1 MTDCIFC
8 KIIKGELPATK
19 LYEDDKALAFLDIY
33 PVNIGH
39 ALVIPKEH
47 FENILET
54 PEDVIAHMMK
64 IVKKVSHG
72 IEGLKCDGIN
82 ITMNNKSA
90 AGQVVFHSHI
100 HVIPRYVGDGFG
112 LWHGKRGYAEGEKEE
127 VAKTIISGL

>member
-19 LYEDDKALAFLDIY
+19 LYEDDKALAFLDIS

-64 IVKKVSHG
+64 VVKKVSHG

>member
-19 LYEDDKALAFLDIY
+19 LYEDEKALAFLDIY

-72 IEGLKCDGIN
+72 IEKLGCDGIN

-100 HVIPRYVGDGFG
+100 HVIPRYEGDGFG
-112 LWHGKRGYAEGEKEE
+112 MWHGKRGYAEGEKEE
-127 VAKTIISGL
+127 VAKKIIEGL

>member
-1 MTDCIFC
+1 MSDCIFC
-8 KIIKGELPATK
+8 KIIKEELPATK

-64 IVKKVSHG
+64 VVKKVSHG

-82 ITMNNKSA
+82 ITMNNKKA

-100 HVIPRYVGDGFG
+100 HVIPRYDGDGFG
-112 LWHGKRGYAEGEKEE
+112 LWHGKRGYVEGEKEE
-127 VAKTIISGL
+127 VAKKIIEGL

>member
-64 IVKKVSHG
+64 VVKKVSHG
-72 IEGLKCDGIN
+72 IEGLGCDGIN

-100 HVIPRYVGDGFG
+100 HVIPRYDGDGFG

-127 VAKTIISGL
+127 VSKKIISKL